1 MGKSFDGLR
10 RVTGEE
16 DKSIPQDPVGTGH
29 AMLKKGAGSMEQGG
43 VDQGVIKRG
52 GAPGRTGARSGEKAL
67 ARMSQTPVSGFG
79 ARVRVCVCES

>member
-16 DKSIPQDPVGTGH
+16 DKSIPQDPVGTGN

-43 VDQGVIKRG
+43 FDQGVIKR

-67 ARMSQTPVSGFG
+67 ARMSQTAVSGFG
-79 ARVRVCVCES
+79 ARALVCVCES

>member
-16 DKSIPQDPVGTGH
+16 DKSIPQDPVGTGN

-43 VDQGVIKRG
+43 FDQGVIKRG
-52 GAPGRTGARSGEKAL
+52 GAGEDGCAQRGKSACEDEPDSRVWLWCSG
-67 ARMSQTPVSGFG
+67 SGL
-79 ARVRVCVCES
+79 RL